1 MKKINDEDFFIEHDR
16 LENQIRF
23 NILVHNMSKRNLLA
37 SFPVG
42 SFVQWYEYE
51 RLKSGTIAG
60 KLNDVFQIKTVD
72 RFGNSTTLS
81 MDPLFLAKN
90 LGALKWVPRFT

>member
-1 MKKINDEDFFIEHDR
+1 MKKENNEYGFISHDN
-16 LENQIRF
+16 LNNQIEF
-23 NILVHNMSKRNLLA
+23 NTLVHNMSKKDLLK
-37 SFPVG
+37 SIPVG
-42 SFVQWYEYE
+42 SMVQWYQYE

-60 KLNDVFQIKTVD
+60 KLNDVFQIRTVD

-90 LGALKWVPRFT
+90 LGALKWVPRLT